1 MMGLRLFSLRYR
13 IIISVVLIET
23 IMLSI
28 MVLSNASQVRQTHA
42 DRLDQSAQIILQQF
56 TATAGRYLFEVDYPS
71 LQEYIDNILSHD
83 ELTYLLVEDISGNL
97 ITASGIL
104 PSDERLRV
112 GAIDPRPDIYAV
124 QSDVVLGGTRQGAV
138 ELGFST
144 AIMDQAVTAALQRG
158 ALIAGIEIA
167 ISIVVA
173 LLIGAYLTRNLTQLA
188 RFAER
193 YGDGEHNLTIPIKS
207 RDETGMVARAFK
219 EMMRRREIAERQR
232 NESEA
237 RQAVLQ
243 EELLRASRL
252 GAMGQLSTQIA
263 HEINQP
269 LAATMNYLHAGRQ
282 MIENRADGVLEKVA
296 EILDK
301 AIQQTDRTAT
311 IIREIRGHL
320 GKEDADMDAED
331 INEIVL
337 ESVDLAMV
345 GVPDNLITTDFKL
358 ATDLPLAVLNRT
370 QILQVVVNLVR
381 NAVEAMAE
389 SETRRLTIETS
400 QSDAETVEICIGDT
414 GPGIAA
420 EVADR
425 LFQRFVSTK
434 MTGVGIG
441 LSISYAFIEAHGG
454 QLKAVRNRDTG
465 TTFKFTLPIANAGRG
480 RNVA

>member
-1 MMGLRLFSLRYR
+1 MGSQLFSLRYR

-28 MVLSNASQVRQTHA
+28 MVFSNASQVRQTHR

-71 LQEYIDNILSHD
+71 LQEYADNILAHD
-83 ELTYLLVEDISGNL
+83 ELTYLLVEDNNGNL
-97 ITASGIL
+97 ITASGVL
-104 PSDERLRV
+104 PIVEPLKV
-112 GAIDPRPDIYAV
+112 GMDDPRSNIHAVHSDVDLVGTRRGAV
-124 QSDVVLGGTRQGAV
+124 Q
-138 ELGFST
+138 LGFST
-144 AIMDQAVTAALQRG
+144 STMDQAVASALQRG
-158 ALIAGIEIA
+158 ALIAGVEIA
-167 ISIVVA
+167 ISIVAA

-188 RFAER
+188 RFAKR
-193 YGDGEHNLTIPIKS
+193 YGDGERDLTVPIKG
-207 RDETGMVARAFK
+207 RDETGMVAHAFN

-237 RQAVLQ
+237 RQVALRK
-243 EELLRASRL
+243 ELIHASRL

-282 MIENRADGVLEKVA
+282 LIANRTDGALEQIA
-296 EILDK
+296 EIFDK
-301 AIQQTDRTAT
+301 AIKQTERTAA
-311 IIREIRGHL
+311 IIGEIRGHL
-320 GKEDADMDAED
+320 SKEDADMDAED
-331 INEIVL
+331 VNEIVL

-345 GVPDNLITTDFKL
+345 GVPDSFITLDYKL

-370 QILQVVVNLVR
+370 QIQQVVVNLVR

-389 SETRRLTIETS
+389 SETRQLKIETS

-454 QLKAVRNRDTG
+454 RLKAVRNHDSG
-465 TTFKFTLPIANAGRG
+465 TTFKFTLPIAYAERG